1 MELSLTNN
9 GSCSIDVASKLK
21 DDWSNNLDSASAEL
35 EKIIN
40 EIHEDRGVD
49 LVEYMLD
56 FDMIRSEVSFT
67 SARLGND
74 NNSNR
79 N

>member
-1 MELSLTNN
+1 MELSLTNS

-21 DDWSNNLDSASAEL
+21 DDWSNNLDSASTEL
-35 EKIIN
+35 EKLIN
-40 EIHEDRGVD
+40 EVHDEHGVN